1 MLNCRDW
8 YGFRRYISIWV
19 SKLRCRIS
27 LYMLRFFIIKMW
39 STFLLVSLLCSQ
51 QRDFSIKRQVI
62 HRWDFALRLSQL
74 LFNLGVVS
82 FVLIYSNDV
91 LSFWQQEWVGSSFLA
106 LMIITCALI
115 KNEVHLIKTLF
126 ACKSIWRIFV
136 RFVMIVWVDKMTHQ
150 MVRL

>member
-62 HRWDFALRLSQL
+62 HRWDFALRLSQF

-82 FVLIYSNDV
+82 LVLIYSNDV
-91 LSFWQQEWVGSSFLA
+91 LSFRQQEWVGSSFLA

>member
-27 LYMLRFFIIKMW
+27 LYVLRFFIIKMW

-62 HRWDFALRLSQL
+62 HRWDFALRLSQF

-82 FVLIYSNDV
+82 LVLIYSNDV
-91 LSFWQQEWVGSSFLA
+91 LSFRQQEWVGSSFLA